1 MHQHMDIGLLI
12 MRIIFV
18 AILFMQGIIVVDRY
32 SDIGW
37 LYQVHCT
44 STLSAAG
51 PHPPLNRPA
60 FCQPSR
66 LCRSCR
72 FCRPHPPCSQ
82 ADLLP
87 NTKGQPTCSAPHQQ
101 PCSPKTSAAPKR
113 PYPSKFPLYP
123 HPALCYN
130 TPNQKIA
137 SRNRGGNNKG
147 E

>member
-1 MHQHMDIGLLI
+1 MMHQHIDVGLLI

-44 STLSAAG
+44 STLSPAG

-72 FCRPHPPCSQ
+72 FCRPYPLCSQ
-82 ADLLP
+82 AGLLP
-87 NTKGQPTCSAPHQQ
+87 NTKETAPHV
-101 PCSPKTSAAPKR
+101 PRLISSHAAPKR
-113 PYPSKFPLYP
+113 PQPQNIHIPPKYPLYP

-130 TPNQKIA
+130 TPNQKITP
-137 SRNRGGNNKG
+137 RNRGQ
-147 E
+147 